1 VGNTQQKLTTKNED
15 ITSDHF
21 IGPVCP
27 VRVQLC
33 CIPRSGKKSAVSP
46 ALHSA
51 QLKDLNPT
59 AMRTLA
65 LLTALLLLA
74 IQTQAE
80 PLHGRAEV
88 FLDQVQLE
96 EDVQDV
102 SITFEKDEGKESSA
116 LQDADVRSSLTCFCR
131 TGRCV
136 FPERQVGSC
145 RQRNRIYRLCCRR

>member
-1 VGNTQQKLTTKNED
+1 
-15 ITSDHF
+15 
-21 IGPVCP
+21 
-27 VRVQLC
+27 
-33 CIPRSGKKSAVSP
+33 
-46 ALHSA
+46 
-51 QLKDLNPT
+51 
-59 AMRTLA
+59 MRTLA

-96 EDVQDV
+96 EDVQDM

-131 TGRCV
+131 TGLCV
-136 FPERQVGSC
+136 FPERQVGAC
-145 RQRNRIYRLCCRR
+145 RQGNRIYRLCCRR